1 MVNPLAIGGDNGWF
15 KRRRL
20 PFSFS
25 PLTLPDPE
33 PLVLDLRDD
42 QVLTA
47 ENSPAVRLF
56 GERAVNR
63 RTASR

>member
-1 MVNPLAIGGDNGWF
+1 MVNPLAIGSDSGWF

-25 PLTLPDPE
+25 HNSFPDPE
-33 PLVLDLRDD
+33 PLVLDLREE

-47 ENSPAVRLF
+47 ENSAALRLF
-56 GERAVNR
+56 GERTPSV
-63 RTASR
+63 